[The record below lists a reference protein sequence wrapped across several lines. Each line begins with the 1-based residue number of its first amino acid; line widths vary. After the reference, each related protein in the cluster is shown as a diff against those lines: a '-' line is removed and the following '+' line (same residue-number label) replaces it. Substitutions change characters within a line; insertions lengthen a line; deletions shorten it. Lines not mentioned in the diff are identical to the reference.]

1 MTTFTYSLSVLLM
14 LLLPV
19 GGIALLRRRSRAPL
33 ILFVVG
39 CGTFIGSQLVHVPL
53 NNWLSD
59 LGLLP
64 TTGSPSGPPWWQA
77 ALLLGLTAGVCEEG
91 ARAAGYALLRRYRR
105 FEDGL
110 MMGLG
115 HGGIEAMVFGGVLT
129 ASTVASLMPLR
140 DADLTTLGLSV
151 DQVVAV
157 AQQLQVLT
165 SSPWSAIMPLVERL
179 IAMVLHV
186 TLSILVWQ
194 AFNRR
199 NGWYLL
205 AAIGYHAAVDAAA
218 VYLSRQIES
227 PWLLYPA
234 LIAMAA
240 PGLFWLWTVRPR
252 QEMQRVHRAHR
263 AASLSSELAV
273 FLAALRKELMQQG
286 RTKRL
291 LVVTAMFALFGLMSP
306 LLARFT
312 PEILGSL
319 EGAEQFADLIPDPT
333 ASDAMTQYIKNVTQ
347 FGFIL
352 AVLLG
357 MGAVAGEKERGTAA
371 MILSKPMSRWAFVVS
386 KYAAQAGVYLLGFV
400 VAALG
405 AGYYTFVLF
414 GAVDGGSFAVI
425 NLLLLLWLLVF
436 AAVALLGSALG
447 QTTGAAAGIGL
458 GGSVLLLLAGSLPRV
473 GALAPGGLVAWA
485 SKLGMGAGDAAA
497 VNWGA
502 VAMSFAII
510 LISLITAVAAFE
522 TQEL

>member
-1 MTTFTYSLSVLLM
+1 MTTFSYSLSVLLM

-19 GGIALLRRRSRAPL
+19 GGIVLLRRRFRAPL

-39 CGTFIGSQLVHVPL
+39 CGTFIGSQLVHLPL

-64 TTGSPSGPPWWQA
+64 TAGPLSGPPWWQT
-77 ALLLGLTAGVCEEG
+77 ALILGLTAGVCEEG

-165 SSPWSAIMPLVERL
+165 SSPWSGIMPLVERL

-227 PWLLYPA
+227 PWLLYLA
-234 LIAMAA
+234 LIAMIA
-240 PGLFWLWTVRPR
+240 PGLYWLWALWPR
-252 QEMQRVHRAHR
+252 QEMQRAHR
-263 AASLSSELAV
+263 SASLSSQLAV
-273 FLAALRKELMQQG
+273 FLAALRKEWMQQG

-291 LVVTAMFALFGLMSP
+291 LVVIAMFALFGLMSP

-333 ASDAMTQYIKNVTQ
+333 AADAMTQYIKNVTQ
-347 FGFIL
+347 FGFLL

-386 KYAAQAGVYLLGFV
+386 KYVAQAGVYLLGFV
-400 VAALG
+400 VAGMG

-414 GAVDGGSFAVI
+414 GAVDVGGFAVI

-458 GGSVLLLLAGSLPRV
+458 GGSVLLLLAGGLPRV

-497 VNWGA
+497 VNGGA
-502 VAMSFAII
+502 LAMSLAII